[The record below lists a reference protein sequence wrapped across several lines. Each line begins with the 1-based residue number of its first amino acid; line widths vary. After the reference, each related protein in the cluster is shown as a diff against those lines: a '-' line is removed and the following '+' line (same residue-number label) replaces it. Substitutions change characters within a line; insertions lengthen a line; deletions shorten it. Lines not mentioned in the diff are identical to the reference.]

1 MTEKNKWLYPKDEQ
15 GKLEKG
21 IVYEDITYSSEH
33 IEMDD
38 KFVVISKKSRK
49 RRRKKEK

>member
-21 IVYEDITYSSEH
+21 IVYEDI
-33 IEMDD
+33 IL
-38 KFVVISKKSRK
+38 SKEQIKMNDEFMLLV
-49 RRRKKEK
+49 EKL